1 MRMRQAV
8 GHVEEFSCSLT
19 DYKEEG
25 KSGVFSWNNI
35 VVFSGLGLPSREA
48 KGIHLSR
55 GSALLS
61 LFDGLM
67 RGLVPL
73 DFFFFKDPE
82 LNSLNAVCVCVRVP
96 ACVCVC
102 VCVCVCWP
110 YR

>member
-1 MRMRQAV
+1 MDSGSRALMRMRQAV

-73 DFFFFKDPE
+73 DFFFF
-82 LNSLNAVCVCVRVP
+82 
-96 ACVCVC
+96 
-102 VCVCVCWP
+102 
-110 YR
+110 